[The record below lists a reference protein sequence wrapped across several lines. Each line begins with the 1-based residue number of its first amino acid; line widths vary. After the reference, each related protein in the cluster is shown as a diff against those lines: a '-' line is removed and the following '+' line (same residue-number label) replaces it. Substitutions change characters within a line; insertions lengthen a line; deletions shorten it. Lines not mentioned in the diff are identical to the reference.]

1 MPFCSDSPRIASRDA
16 TVNLSDTV
24 GTPSITV
31 TQEEVPLTEATISP
45 PSPRTHSST
54 EAEADHS
61 FTRELGIVG
70 WDELE
75 PVLMAIP
82 FSGLFPINLGVPMN
96 PGWDSFW
103 ARCSLAAIDCVVV
116 YIGVKNH

>member
-45 PSPRTHSST
+45 PHRLAHTHPPKPKLTTHSP
-54 EAEADHS
+54 A
-61 FTRELGIVG
+61 
-70 WDELE
+70 
-75 PVLMAIP
+75 
-82 FSGLFPINLGVPMN
+82 
-96 PGWDSFW
+96 
-103 ARCSLAAIDCVVV
+103 SLALSGGMSWSRC
-116 YIGVKNH
+116 